1 MVPVRY
7 TWMFRTAAVIYLLLG
22 LTWVWR
28 FGLTAYDPPHR
39 IAGLVLGLLAAVVG
53 VGLFRRA
60 RFAIALSAIGSAVV
74 SISAAVFAPNAHGP
88 VILFLATL
96 AIICAVYAALA
107 ARVLFER
114 AP

>member
-1 MVPVRY
+1 MATVRY
-7 TWMFRTAAVIYLLLG
+7 AWMFRTAAVIYLLLG
-22 LTWVWR
+22 LAWVWR
-28 FGLTAYDPPHR
+28 FGLTDYDPPHR
-39 IAGLVLGLLAAVVG
+39 IAGLGLGLLAAVVG

-60 RFAIALSAIGSAVV
+60 KFAIALSAIGTAVV

-88 VILFLATL
+88 VILFLAGL
-96 AIICAVYAALA
+96 AIVCALYAALA